1 MPKKKASKPQVRLIV
16 PPARGGKWMASA
28 YSIAAL
34 ILAAV
39 AVAGSSW
46 LAISAILN
54 IKPLAFPNPFVPA
67 STQTSTG
74 IAGLQTVSE
83 IEAEI
88 KQQGQIP
95 GTPIPLETNKTTAPL
110 LVPVLAT
117 VSPCQQECQQIVQL
131 RVYRPTAES
140 NYYELVNEIAI
151 EGLEE
156 IFVVNSLPA
165 GTSGHKGSDRVLG
178 LTQIAPF
185 ATKAPGTWLNLTGKS
200 NFADTSVL
208 YGQVV
213 RYDPQ
218 SSYLSVKLSWASP
231 AGQSAYWQEVT
242 GEDNPELVVNQTV
255 GIEPRFQIYQLKSR
269 KFAADP
275 LELKAISLKPPAL
288 KNADYQKALTLAD
301 KGLWTTAWEML
312 SSLKIESLSA
322 SARSQIELIK
332 LHAEFARSQLKQN
345 WASPSQAVLVNLMNG
360 RWQEALK
367 IFESSEFDR
376 REIAMTIKNDSD
388 RLWQRVEAALEVKPD
403 PDAQIWGAML
413 IAVSDGKQEAL
424 DWLAEQPNNTLAFTA
439 RTKTLLE
446 LLERAIDRGNS
457 L

>member
-1 MPKKKASKPQVRLIV
+1 MRRKKASKPQVRLIV
-16 PPARGGKWMASA
+16 PPAVGGKWMASA
-28 YSIAAL
+28 YAIAAL

-39 AVAGSSW
+39 VVAGSSW

-54 IKPLAFPNPFVPA
+54 IKPLAFPNPFVST

-74 IAGLQTVSE
+74 IAGFQTVGE

-95 GTPIPLETNKTTAPL
+95 GTPIPLENNKTPATL

-117 VSPCQQECQQIVQL
+117 ISPCQQQCQQIVEL
-131 RVYRPTAES
+131 RVYQPTAEAT
-140 NYYELVNEIAI
+140 YYELVNQIAI

-156 IFVVNSLPA
+156 IFVVNSLPT
-165 GTSGHKGSDRVLG
+165 GTSGYKGSDRLLP
-178 LTQIAPF
+178 LTQITPF

-200 NFADTSVL
+200 DFADTSVL

-231 AGQSAYWQEVT
+231 AGQAAYWQEVA
-242 GEDNPELVVNQTV
+242 GDSNPELVVNQTV

-275 LELKAISLKPPAL
+275 LELKVISLNPPAL
-288 KNADYQKALTLAD
+288 KNTDYQKALTLAD

-312 SSLKIESLSA
+312 SALKLESLPA
-322 SARSQIELIK
+322 SARSQIGIIK
-332 LHAEFARSQLKQN
+332 LHAEFARSQLKQT

-376 REIAMTIKNDSD
+376 REIAMTLKNDSD

-403 PDAQIWGAML
+403 PDAQAWGAML
-413 IAVSDGKQEAL
+413 IAISDGKQDAL
-424 DWLAEQPNNTLAFTA
+424 DWLNEQPNNTPAFTT

-446 LLERAIDRGNS
+446 LLERASD